1 MRVSTRG
8 DYACRAL
15 LSLALHG
22 DGDTPTSVRDIAERT
37 GLPQPYLEQILLALK
52 GAGLVRS
59 KRGVGGGY
67 VLARSPQMIRLADI
81 VRAVDGPITV
91 GDFAEPH
98 TNGACDHEGQCV
110 LLNIW
115 NVVGDHMRRYLE
127 GWTLADMVSQARAEQ
142 PWPEIPATE
151 TVS

>member
-1 MRVSTRG
+1 
-8 DYACRAL
+8 
-15 LSLALHG
+15 
-22 DGDTPTSVRDIAERT
+22 
-37 GLPQPYLEQILLALK
+37 
-52 GAGLVRS
+52 
-59 KRGVGGGY
+59 
-67 VLARSPQMIRLADI
+67 MIRLADI